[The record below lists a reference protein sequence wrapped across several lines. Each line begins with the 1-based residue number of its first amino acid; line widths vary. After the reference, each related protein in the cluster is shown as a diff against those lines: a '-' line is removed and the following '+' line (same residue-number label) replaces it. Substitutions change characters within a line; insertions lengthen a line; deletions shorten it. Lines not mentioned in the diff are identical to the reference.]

1 MAVRRIF
8 VSGTNVR
15 RGIEA
20 VSSTSRVLLQT
31 LVSRSDKS
39 LSLMEKKRRFF
50 WIKKSLMERDEAVI
64 INQEESHGEY
74 QTAGEA
80 HAYQQ
85 LKDMQSREHAQH
97 KLVAVSKK

>member
-8 VSGTNVR
+8 VSGTNAR

-39 LSLMEKKRRFF
+39 LSLMEKKREGEKTRRFF
-50 WIKKSLMERDEAVI
+50 WIKKRDEAVI
-64 INQEESHGEY
+64 LTKKKSHGE
-74 QTAGEA
+74 
-80 HAYQQ
+80 
-85 LKDMQSREHAQH
+85 
-97 KLVAVSKK
+97 

>member
-8 VSGTNVR
+8 VSGTNAR

-39 LSLMEKKRRFF
+39 LSLMEKKSDEGKKTRRFF
-50 WIKKSLMERDEAVI
+50 WSKKRDEAVI
-64 INQEESHGEY
+64 INQEESHGE
-74 QTAGEA
+74 
-80 HAYQQ
+80 
-85 LKDMQSREHAQH
+85 
-97 KLVAVSKK
+97 